1 MHAHRTGPPNPI
13 GSACTGA
20 DRTMASSIAGAEW
33 SRIQLE
39 ARQWFV
45 KLARIRDVLN
55 SGAGTAMPMGDCR
68 HVNQYR
74 RAPLASMAT
83 FSEVPLFSSG
93 RNVGLIAFLRMEN
106 SHIMSNYIIHDGS
119 YRVDCKNSTRS
130 WSSPWFFRII
140 SCGHLE

>member
-1 MHAHRTGPPNPI
+1 MR
-13 GSACTGA
+13 
-20 DRTMASSIAGAEW
+20 
-33 SRIQLE
+33 
-39 ARQWFV
+39 
-45 KLARIRDVLN
+45 
-55 SGAGTAMPMGDCR
+55 GAGTAMPMGDCR

-119 YRVDCKNSTRS
+119 YRVDCDNCAGALRWPPWRRFQRS
-130 WSSPWFFRII
+130 RFFLVVVV
-140 SCGHLE
+140 SV